1 MPKIAYYKGCV
12 AGLSAHELDA
22 STKLLAPKLG
32 LDLVDLESVTCC
44 GAGDIQMADPDYALH
59 LNARILA
66 EAEHTGSDRLL
77 TICNVCTLNLRQA
90 AWQLRNDEQLR
101 ARVNE
106 NLERSGARPYS
117 GNVEVTHLL
126 WLLARDEA
134 LEQLAE
140 IAVKKLDGLRVA
152 PYYGCQLLRPS
163 NLMGFEDPD
172 RPTSLE
178 SVIRACGGEPVDYPA
193 KTRCCGFPI
202 LLAREQTS
210 MAELARPLEQAL
222 EAGAEA
228 MVTSCPL
235 CHLSLDA
242 WQKSL
247 ERTEGRKLGL
257 PIFHL
262 SQLVA
267 LAAGLEPAE
276 LKFSRHLVSLGPII
290 SRLERVDDPS
300 TSPETP

>member
-1 MPKIAYYKGCV
+1 MRRVAYYKGCL
-12 AGLSAHELDA
+12 AGLSARELDV
-22 STKLLAPKLG
+22 STRALAPKLG
-32 LDLVDLESVTCC
+32 LELVELEAVTCC
-44 GAGDIQMADPDYALH
+44 GAGEIQTADPDYALH

-66 EAEHTGSDRLL
+66 EAEQAGCDTIL

-90 AWQLRNDEQLR
+90 AFQLADEQLR
-101 ARVNE
+101 SRLNE
-106 NLERSGARPYS
+106 NLERAGARTYS
-117 GNVEVTHLL
+117 GGVEVTHLL
-126 WLLARDEA
+126 WLIARGEG
-134 LEQLAE
+134 LERLQE
-140 IAVKKLDGLRVA
+140 VAVRKLDGLKVA
-152 PYYGCQLLRPS
+152 PFYGCQLLRPS
-163 NLMGFEDPD
+163 RLMGFEDPD
-172 RPTSLE
+172 RPRSLE
-178 SVIRACGGEPVDYPA
+178 TVIEACGGEPVDYPA

-247 ERTEGRKLGL
+247 ERTVGRKLGL

-267 LAAGLEPAE
+267 LAAGLEASQ
-276 LKFSRHLVSLGPII
+276 LQFSRHVVSMGPVLA
-290 SRLERVDDPS
+290 RLE
-300 TSPETP
+300 SPLEGAR

>member
-1 MPKIAYYKGCV
+1 MPRVAYYKGCV
-12 AGLSAHELDA
+12 PGLSAHELDA
-22 STKLLAPKLG
+22 ATKLLAPKLR
-32 LDLVDLESVTCC
+32 LELVELKSVTCC
-44 GAGDIQMADPDYALH
+44 GAGDIQTADPDYALH

-66 EAEHTGSDRLL
+66 EAEHTGARTLL

-90 AWQLRNDEQLR
+90 AWQLRNDDRLR

-106 NLERSGARPYS
+106 NLERAGARPYS
-117 GNVEVTHLL
+117 GGVEVTHLL
-126 WLLARDEA
+126 WLIARGEA
-134 LEQLAE
+134 LEQLRE
-140 IAVKKLDGLRVA
+140 IAVRKLDGLRVA

-172 RPTSLE
+172 RPRSLE
-178 SVIRACGGEPVDYPA
+178 NVIEACGGEPVDYPA
-193 KTRCCGFPI
+193 KTLCCGFPI

-210 MAELARPLEQAL
+210 LTELARPLEQAL

-242 WQKSL
+242 WQRSV
-247 ERTEGRKLGL
+247 ERREGRKLGL

-267 LAAGLEPAE
+267 LAAGLKPGQ
-276 LKFSRHLVSLGPII
+276 LGFRRHVVSLGPVL
-290 SRLERVDDPS
+290 SKLERPAP
-300 TSPETP
+300 PEAP

>member
-1 MPKIAYYKGCV
+1 MARIAYYRGCLP
-12 AGLSAHELDA
+12 GLSARELDLA
-22 STKLLAPKLG
+22 TRALAPKIG
-32 LDLVDLESVTCC
+32 LDLVELRSVTCC
-44 GAGDIQMADPDYALH
+44 GAGDIQIADPDYALH

-66 EAEHTGSDRLL
+66 EAERAGCDTIL

-90 AWQLRNDEQLR
+90 ALRLRGDEELR

-106 NLERSGARPYS
+106 NLERSGAHRYS
-117 GNVEVTHLL
+117 GQAEVTHLL
-126 WLLARDEA
+126 WLIARGEG
-134 LEQLAE
+134 LERLRAA
-140 IAVKKLDGLRVA
+140 AVKRLDGLRVA

-163 NLMGFEDPD
+163 ALTGFEDPD
-172 RPTSLE
+172 RPASLE
-178 SVIRACGGEPVDYPA
+178 TVIEACGAQAVDYPA
-193 KTRCCGFPI
+193 KTLCCGFPI
-202 LLAREQTS
+202 LLAREKTS

-242 WQKSL
+242 WQRSL
-247 ERTEGRKLGL
+247 ERREGRKLGL

-267 LAAGLEPAE
+267 LSAGLEPSE
-276 LKFSRHLVSLGPII
+276 LGVSRHVVSLGPVLK
-290 SRLERVDDPS
+290 RLEPRG
-300 TSPETP
+300 

>member
-1 MPKIAYYKGCV
+1 MRRVAYYKGCL
-12 AGLSAHELDA
+12 AGLSARELDV
-22 STKLLAPKLG
+22 STRALAPKLG
-32 LDLVDLESVTCC
+32 LELVELEAVTCC
-44 GAGDIQMADPDYALH
+44 GAGEIQTADPDYALH

-66 EAEHTGSDRLL
+66 EAEQAGCDTIL

-90 AWQLRNDEQLR
+90 AFQLADEQLR
-101 ARVNE
+101 SRLNE
-106 NLERSGARPYS
+106 NLERAGARTYS
-117 GNVEVTHLL
+117 GGVEVTHLL
-126 WLLARDEA
+126 WLIARGEG
-134 LEQLAE
+134 LERLRE
-140 IAVKKLDGLRVA
+140 VAVRKLDGLKVA
-152 PYYGCQLLRPS
+152 PFYGCQLLRPS
-163 NLMGFEDPD
+163 RLMGFEDPD
-172 RPTSLE
+172 RPRSLE
-178 SVIRACGGEPVDYPA
+178 TVIEACGGEPVDYPA

-247 ERTEGRKLGL
+247 ERTVGRKLGL

-267 LAAGLEPAE
+267 LAAGLEASQ
-276 LKFSRHLVSLGPII
+276 LQFSRHVVSMGPVLA
-290 SRLERVDDPS
+290 RLE
-300 TSPETP
+300 SPLEGAR

>member
-1 MPKIAYYKGCV
+1 MRKVAYYKGCLP
-12 AGLSAHELDA
+12 GLSARELDI
-22 STKLLAPKLG
+22 STRALVPKLG
-32 LDLVDLESVTCC
+32 LELIELESVTCC
-44 GAGDIQMADPDYALH
+44 GAGEIQTADPDYALH

-66 EAEHTGSDRLL
+66 EAEQAGLDTIL

-90 AWQLRNDEQLR
+90 AAQLANDEKLR

-106 NLERSGARPYS
+106 NLERAGARPYS
-117 GNVEVTHLL
+117 GGVEVTHLL
-126 WLLARDEA
+126 WLIARGEGLARLKEV
-134 LEQLAE
+134 
-140 IAVKKLDGLRVA
+140 AVNKLNGLRVA
-152 PYYGCQLLRPS
+152 PFYGCQLLRPS
-163 NLMGFEDPD
+163 KLMGFEDPD
-172 RPTSLE
+172 WPTSLE
-178 SVIRACGGEPVDYPA
+178 TVIEACGGEPVDYPA

-202 LLAREQTS
+202 LLAREKTS

-247 ERTEGRKLGL
+247 ERARGRKLGL

-267 LAAGLEPAE
+267 LAAGLEPSQ
-276 LKFSRHLVSLGPII
+276 LRLSRHVVSLGPVLT
-290 SRLERVDDPS
+290 RLE
-300 TSPETP
+300 SPLKAGQ